1 MMTRNE
7 IREKTIQIIKENLPE
22 FKNRDL
28 QDQTKINT
36 AQGLDSRTFIYVR
49 CKIESF
55 FDIHIPE
62 KKWAKRQTLADR
74 VSTIENDLRKKA

>member
-1 MMTRNE
+1 MMTKDE
-7 IREKTIQIIKENLPE
+7 IKEKTIQIIKENLPE
-22 FKNRDL
+22 FKNREL
-28 QDQTKINT
+28 QNQTKINT

-62 KKWAKRQTLADR
+62 KKWAKRQTLEDR
-74 VSTIENDLRKKA
+74 VNSIENALRKKA

>member
-1 MMTRNE
+1 MMTRSE
-7 IREKTIQIIKENLPE
+7 ISHKTLQLIRETLPE
-22 FKNRDL
+22 LQDRDL

-74 VSTIENDLRKKA
+74 VSTIENALRKKA

>member
-28 QDQTKINT
+28 QDQTKIILLKDLI
-36 AQGLDSRTFIYVR
+36 AGP
-49 CKIESF
+49 SF
-55 FDIHIPE
+55 MSG
-62 KKWAKRQTLADR
+62 AKSNPSSISIFQRRNGQRGRLLLTGSAPSKTL
-74 VSTIENDLRKKA
+74 